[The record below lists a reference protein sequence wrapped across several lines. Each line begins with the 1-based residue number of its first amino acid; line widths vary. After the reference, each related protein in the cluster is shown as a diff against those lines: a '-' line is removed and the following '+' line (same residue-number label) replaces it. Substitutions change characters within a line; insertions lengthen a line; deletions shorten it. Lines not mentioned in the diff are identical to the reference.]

1 MSAINCTART
11 GHSSKRRQ
19 RGVAAV
25 EFAIVAILFFTVV
38 FGVIELARMMFMF
51 NTLSEVTRRA
61 ASAAANADFTNPA
74 AINQVQWQA
83 IFRASAGG
91 MTLMNELTDQSVRID
106 YLSVAR
112 NADGTFSMVPIDAGA
127 LPLSP
132 AANRQVCLVDPN
144 SSSCIRIV
152 RARVCNSDNAVSCV
166 PMQFR
171 PLLPLVDLS
180 LRLPTSPT
188 LVIAKSLGL

>member
-1 MSAINCTART
+1 MSDIDFIARV
-11 GHSSKRRQ
+11 GHPKRRQ
-19 RGVAAV
+19 QGVAAV
-25 EFAIVAILFFTVV
+25 EFAIVAVLFFTVV

-61 ASAAANADFTNPA
+61 ASAAANVDFTNPA
-74 AINQVQWQA
+74 AINQAQWRA
-83 IFRASAGG
+83 IFRDSAGG

-106 YLSVAR
+106 YLYIAR
-112 NADGTFSMVPIDAGA
+112 NVDGTFATVPIAAGA

-132 AANRQVCLVDPN
+132 AANRKACLVDPN

-152 RARVCNSDNAVSCV
+152 RARVCKSDISDSCV

-180 LRLPTSPT
+180 LPLPTSPT
-188 LVIAKSLGL
+188 LVIAKSFGL

>member
-1 MSAINCTART
+1 MSDTNYAAR
-11 GHSSKRRQ
+11 GAHSSKRRQ

-25 EFAIVAILFFTVV
+25 EFSLIAVLFFTLV
-38 FGVIELARMMFMF
+38 FGVIELARMMFLF

-74 AINQVQWQA
+74 TINQVQWQA

-112 NADGTFSMVPIDAGA
+112 NADGTFSMVPIAVGG
-127 LPLSP
+127 LPSSP
-132 AANRQVCLVDPN
+132 AENRKVCLVDPN

-152 RARVCNSDNAVSCV
+152 RARVCNPSNSVSCE
-166 PMQFR
+166 PMQFQS
-171 PLLPLVDLS
+171 LLPLVELS
-180 LRLPTSPT
+180 LPLPTSPT